1 MPNNWALNLSI
12 TLAKTRAA
20 GLNPKIFDDRLIF
33 RLEKRWL
40 EKTARQV
47 ASSENRS
54 PQEMA
59 EKDFF
64 YNCRFY
70 ESRKVDNWKW
80 IF

>member
-1 MPNNWALNLSI
+1 MGPQSI
-12 TLAKTRAA
+12 ISHAKTRAA

-40 EKTARQV
+40 EKAARQV
-47 ASSENRS
+47 ASTQNRS
-54 PQEMA
+54 PQKMA

-70 ESRKVDNWKW
+70 VFRKVDYWKW

>member
-1 MPNNWALNLSI
+1 MPNDWALNLSI
-12 TLAKTRAA
+12 SHALTRAA

-33 RLEKRWL
+33 RVEKRWL

-47 ASSENRS
+47 ASTQNRS
-54 PQEMA
+54 LQKMA

-64 YNCRFY
+64 NNCRFY
-70 ESRKVDNWKW
+70 ESGKVHYWKW